1 MKSHDIARF
10 TAGTFLRDKMAI
22 VAIALLVIAFITF
35 LLVILGVTID
45 AIVLIDS
52 ALAACVVLALVLEYR
67 RRASFWKDVETAIEA
82 LDRTRYIGD
91 LVDEPGFSEGRLAL
105 DAMLALTQLNKDELG
120 ELRTQNHERAQYTEL
135 WVHEVKTP
143 LAAAKLVL
151 DRMHGPD
158 VAKLKIE
165 LERIEGLVE
174 QALFTAR
181 SDTLVNDYLIREVR
195 IADAVGEACK
205 SNMCF
210 LASCGVALNMQV
222 DPQVTVMADRTWLAF
237 ILNQL
242 ITNAAKYDAS
252 TITFTTYE
260 EGNEGPHA
268 CTVLELRDDG
278 CGIPAADV
286 PRVFDRGF
294 TGEVGRAHGSATGMG
309 LFLVARMC
317 AQMGLDVLLGRARR
331 ASARACKSSSPMT
344 AAACTCHC
352 DESRAVIWLT
362 AHSSGEA
369 PIAGAAKT

>member
-10 TAGTFLRDKMAI
+10 TAGTFLRDKIAV

-52 ALAACVVLALVLEYR
+52 TLAACVVLALVLEYR

-91 LVDEPGFSEGRLAL
+91 LVDDPSFSEGRLAL

-120 ELRTQNHERAQYTEL
+120 ELRTQNHDRAQYTEL

-174 QALFTAR
+174 QALFAAR

-195 IADAVGEACK
+195 LADAVGEACK
-205 SNMCF
+205 SNMCY
-210 LASCGVALNMQV
+210 LASCGVTLNMQV
-222 DPQVTVMADRTWLAF
+222 DPQVTVMADRIWLAF

-317 AQMGLDVLLGRARR
+317 AQMGLDVLLASEESIGTRVQIKFPHDRR
-331 ASARACKSSSPMT
+331 RMRLS
-344 AAACTCHC
+344 
-352 DESRAVIWLT
+352 L
-362 AHSSGEA
+362 
-369 PIAGAAKT
+369 

>member
-10 TAGTFLRDKMAI
+10 TAGTFLRDKIAV

-35 LLVILGVTID
+35 LLVILDVTID

-52 ALAACVVLALVLEYR
+52 TLAACVVLALVLEYR

-91 LVDEPGFSEGRLAL
+91 LIDDPSFSEGRLAL

-174 QALFTAR
+174 QALFAAR

-195 IADAVGEACK
+195 LADAVGEACK
-205 SNMCF
+205 SNMCY
-210 LASCGVALNMQV
+210 LASCGVTLNMQV

-317 AQMGLDVLLGRARR
+317 AQMGLDVLLASEESIGTRVQIKFPHDRR
-331 ASARACKSSSPMT
+331 RMRLS
-344 AAACTCHC
+344 
-352 DESRAVIWLT
+352 L
-362 AHSSGEA
+362 
-369 PIAGAAKT
+369 

>member
-10 TAGTFLRDKMAI
+10 TAGTFLRDKIAV

-52 ALAACVVLALVLEYR
+52 TLAACVVLALVLEYR

-91 LVDEPGFSEGRLAL
+91 LIDDPSFSEGRLAL

-143 LAAAKLVL
+143 LAAAKLVV

-174 QALFTAR
+174 QALFAAR

-195 IADAVGEACK
+195 LADAVGEACK
-205 SNMCF
+205 SNMCY
-210 LASCGVALNMQV
+210 LASCGVTLNMQV

-317 AQMGLDVLLGRARR
+317 AQMGLDVLLASEESIGTRVQIKFPHDRR
-331 ASARACKSSSPMT
+331 RMRLS
-344 AAACTCHC
+344 
-352 DESRAVIWLT
+352 L
-362 AHSSGEA
+362 
-369 PIAGAAKT
+369 

>member
-10 TAGTFLRDKMAI
+10 TAGTFLRDKIAV

-52 ALAACVVLALVLEYR
+52 TLAACVVLALVLEYR

-91 LVDEPGFSEGRLAL
+91 LVDEPSFSEGRLAL

-120 ELRTQNHERAQYTEL
+120 ELRTQNHDRAQYTEL

-174 QALFTAR
+174 QALFAAR
-181 SDTLVNDYLIREVR
+181 SDTLVNDYVIREIVLG
-195 IADAVGEACK
+195 DAVGEACK
-205 SNMCF
+205 ANMRY
-210 LASCGVALNMQV
+210 LTSCGVAIDIHI
-222 DPQVTVMADRTWLAF
+222 DPQTTVVADKAWLAF

-317 AQMGLDVLLGRARR
+317 AQMGLDVLLASEESIGTRVQIKFPHDRR
-331 ASARACKSSSPMT
+331 RMHLS
-344 AAACTCHC
+344 
-352 DESRAVIWLT
+352 L
-362 AHSSGEA
+362 
-369 PIAGAAKT
+369 

>member
-52 ALAACVVLALVLEYR
+52 TLAACVVLALVLEYR

-91 LVDEPGFSEGRLAL
+91 LVDDPSFSEGRLAL

-195 IADAVGEACK
+195 LADAVGEACK
-205 SNMCF
+205 SNMCY
-210 LASCGVALNMQV
+210 LASCGVTLNMQV
-222 DPQVTVMADRTWLAF
+222 DPQVTVMADKTWLAF

-252 TITFTTYE
+252 TITFTTHE

-317 AQMGLDVLLGRARR
+317 AQMGLDVLLASEESIGTRVQIKFPHDRR
-331 ASARACKSSSPMT
+331 RMHLS
-344 AAACTCHC
+344 
-352 DESRAVIWLT
+352 L
-362 AHSSGEA
+362 
-369 PIAGAAKT
+369 

>member
-52 ALAACVVLALVLEYR
+52 TLAACVVLALVLEYR

-91 LVDEPGFSEGRLAL
+91 LVDDPSFSEGRLAL

-135 WVHEVKTP
+135 WVHEVKAP

-195 IADAVGEACK
+195 LADAVGEACK
-205 SNMCF
+205 SNMCY
-210 LASCGVALNMQV
+210 LASCGVTLNMQV

-317 AQMGLDVLLGRARR
+317 AQMGLDVLLASEESIGTRVQIKFPHDRR
-331 ASARACKSSSPMT
+331 RMRLS
-344 AAACTCHC
+344 
-352 DESRAVIWLT
+352 L
-362 AHSSGEA
+362 
-369 PIAGAAKT
+369 

>member
-1 MKSHDIARF
+1 MKTHDIARF
-10 TAGTFLRDKMAI
+10 TAGTFLRDKIAV

-52 ALAACVVLALVLEYR
+52 TLAACVVLALVLEYR

-91 LVDEPGFSEGRLAL
+91 LVDEPSFSEGRLAL

-120 ELRTQNHERAQYTEL
+120 ELRTQNHDRAQYTEL

-174 QALFTAR
+174 QALFAAR

-195 IADAVGEACK
+195 LADAVGEACK
-205 SNMCF
+205 SNMCY
-210 LASCGVALNMQV
+210 LASCGVTLNMQV

-317 AQMGLDVLLGRARR
+317 AQMGLDVLLASEESIGTRVQIKFPHDRR
-331 ASARACKSSSPMT
+331 RMRLS
-344 AAACTCHC
+344 
-352 DESRAVIWLT
+352 L
-362 AHSSGEA
+362 
-369 PIAGAAKT
+369 

>member
-52 ALAACVVLALVLEYR
+52 TLAACVVLALVLEYR

-91 LVDEPGFSEGRLAL
+91 LVDEPSFSEGRLAL

-120 ELRTQNHERAQYTEL
+120 ELRTQNHDRAQYTEL

-174 QALFTAR
+174 QALFAAR

-195 IADAVGEACK
+195 LADAVGEACK
-205 SNMCF
+205 SNMCY
-210 LASCGVALNMQV
+210 LASCGVTLNMQV

-317 AQMGLDVLLGRARR
+317 AQMGLDVLLASEESIGTRVQIKFPHDRR
-331 ASARACKSSSPMT
+331 RMRLS
-344 AAACTCHC
+344 
-352 DESRAVIWLT
+352 L
-362 AHSSGEA
+362 
-369 PIAGAAKT
+369 

>member
-52 ALAACVVLALVLEYR
+52 TLAACVVLALVLEYR

-91 LVDEPGFSEGRLAL
+91 LVDDPSFSEGRLAL

-135 WVHEVKTP
+135 WVHEVKAP

-195 IADAVGEACK
+195 LADAVGEACK
-205 SNMCF
+205 SNMCY
-210 LASCGVALNMQV
+210 LASCGVTLNMQV

-294 TGEVGRAHGSATGMG
+294 TGRWVVPMARRPAWGSSSSPACARRWG
-309 LFLVARMC
+309 LTSCSQAK
-317 AQMGLDVLLGRARR
+317 R
-331 ASARACKSSSPMT
+331 ASAHACKSSSPTT
-344 AAACTCHC
+344 AVACACHC
-352 DESRAVIWLT
+352 DESRAANFSPLRIR
-362 AHSSGEA
+362 
-369 PIAGAAKT
+369 K

>member
-10 TAGTFLRDKMAI
+10 TAGTFLRDKIAV

-52 ALAACVVLALVLEYR
+52 TLAACVVLALVLEYR

-91 LVDEPGFSEGRLAL
+91 LVDDPSFSEGRLAL

-120 ELRTQNHERAQYTEL
+120 ELRTQNHDRAQYTEL

-174 QALFTAR
+174 QALFAAR

-195 IADAVGEACK
+195 LADAVGEACK
-205 SNMCF
+205 SNMCY
-210 LASCGVALNMQV
+210 LASCGVTLNMQV

-317 AQMGLDVLLGRARR
+317 AQMGLDVLLASEESIGTRVQIKFPHDRR
-331 ASARACKSSSPMT
+331 RMRLS
-344 AAACTCHC
+344 
-352 DESRAVIWLT
+352 L
-362 AHSSGEA
+362 
-369 PIAGAAKT
+369 

>member
-10 TAGTFLRDKMAI
+10 TAGTFLRDKIAV

-52 ALAACVVLALVLEYR
+52 TLAACVVLALVLEYR

-91 LVDEPGFSEGRLAL
+91 LVDDPSFSEGRLAL

-195 IADAVGEACK
+195 LADAVDEACK
-205 SNMCF
+205 SNMCY
-210 LASCGVALNMQV
+210 LASCGVTLNMQV

-317 AQMGLDVLLGRARR
+317 AQMGLDVLLASEESIGTRVQIKFPHDRR
-331 ASARACKSSSPMT
+331 RMRLS
-344 AAACTCHC
+344 
-352 DESRAVIWLT
+352 L
-362 AHSSGEA
+362 
-369 PIAGAAKT
+369 

>member
-1 MKSHDIARF
+1 M
-10 TAGTFLRDKMAI
+10 AGTFLRDKIAV

-52 ALAACVVLALVLEYR
+52 TLAACVVLALVLEYR

-91 LVDEPGFSEGRLAL
+91 LVDEPSFSEGRLAL

-120 ELRTQNHERAQYTEL
+120 ELRTQNHDRAQYTEL

-174 QALFTAR
+174 QALFAAR

-195 IADAVGEACK
+195 LADAVGEACK
-205 SNMCF
+205 SNMCY
-210 LASCGVALNMQV
+210 LASCGVTLNMQV

-317 AQMGLDVLLGRARR
+317 AQMGLDVLLASEESIGTRVQIKFPHDRR
-331 ASARACKSSSPMT
+331 RMRLS
-344 AAACTCHC
+344 
-352 DESRAVIWLT
+352 L
-362 AHSSGEA
+362 
-369 PIAGAAKT
+369 

>member
-10 TAGTFLRDKMAI
+10 TAGTFLRDKIAV

-52 ALAACVVLALVLEYR
+52 TLTACVVLALVLEYR

-91 LVDEPGFSEGRLAL
+91 LVDEPSFSEGRLAL

-120 ELRTQNHERAQYTEL
+120 ELRTQNHDRAQYTEL

-174 QALFTAR
+174 QALFAAR

-195 IADAVGEACK
+195 LADAVGEACK
-205 SNMCF
+205 SNMCY
-210 LASCGVALNMQV
+210 LASCGVTLNMQV

-317 AQMGLDVLLGRARR
+317 AQMGLDVLLASEESIGTRVQIKFPHDRR
-331 ASARACKSSSPMT
+331 RMRLS
-344 AAACTCHC
+344 
-352 DESRAVIWLT
+352 L
-362 AHSSGEA
+362 
-369 PIAGAAKT
+369 

>member
-22 VAIALLVIAFITF
+22 VAIALLAIAFITF

-151 DRMHGPD
+151 GRMHGPD

-195 IADAVGEACK
+195 LADAVGEACK
-205 SNMCF
+205 SNMCY

-317 AQMGLDVLLGRARR
+317 AQMGLDVLLASEEGIGTRVQIKFPHDRR
-331 ASARACKSSSPMT
+331 RMHLS
-344 AAACTCHC
+344 
-352 DESRAVIWLT
+352 L
-362 AHSSGEA
+362 
-369 PIAGAAKT
+369 

>member
-10 TAGTFLRDKMAI
+10 TAGTFLRDKIAV

-52 ALAACVVLALVLEYR
+52 TLAACVVLALVLEYR

-91 LVDEPGFSEGRLAL
+91 LVDEPSFSEGRLAL

-120 ELRTQNHERAQYTEL
+120 ELRTQNHDRAQYTEL

-174 QALFTAR
+174 QALFAAR

-195 IADAVGEACK
+195 LAGAVGEACK
-205 SNMCF
+205 SNMCY
-210 LASCGVALNMQV
+210 LASCGVTLNMQV

-317 AQMGLDVLLGRARR
+317 AQMGLDVLLASEEGIGTRVQIKFPHDRR
-331 ASARACKSSSPMT
+331 RMRLS
-344 AAACTCHC
+344 
-352 DESRAVIWLT
+352 L
-362 AHSSGEA
+362 
-369 PIAGAAKT
+369 

>member
-1 MKSHDIARF
+1 
-10 TAGTFLRDKMAI
+10 MAI

-52 ALAACVVLALVLEYR
+52 TLAACVVLALVLEYR

-91 LVDEPGFSEGRLAL
+91 LVDDPSFSEGRLAL

-135 WVHEVKTP
+135 WVHEVKAP

-195 IADAVGEACK
+195 LADAVGEACK
-205 SNMCF
+205 SNMCY
-210 LASCGVALNMQV
+210 LASCGVTLNMQV

-278 CGIPAADV
+278 CGIPAARRATRLR
-286 PRVFDRGF
+286 PRLHGGGGSCPWLGDR
-294 TGEVGRAHGSATGMG
+294 AWGSSSSPACARRWG
-309 LFLVARMC
+309 LTSCSQAK
-317 AQMGLDVLLGRARR
+317 R
-331 ASARACKSSSPMT
+331 ASAHACKSSSPTT
-344 AAACTCHC
+344 AVACACHC
-352 DESRAVIWLT
+352 DESRAANFSPLRIR
-362 AHSSGEA
+362 
-369 PIAGAAKT
+369 K

>member
-10 TAGTFLRDKMAI
+10 TAGTFLRDKIAV

-52 ALAACVVLALVLEYR
+52 TLAACVVLALVLEYR

-91 LVDEPGFSEGRLAL
+91 LVDEPSFSEGRLAL

-135 WVHEVKTP
+135 WGHEVKTP

-174 QALFTAR
+174 QALFAAR

-195 IADAVGEACK
+195 LADAVGEACK
-205 SNMCF
+205 SNMCY
-210 LASCGVALNMQV
+210 LASCGVTLNMQV

-317 AQMGLDVLLGRARR
+317 AQMGLDVLLASEESIGTRVQIKFPHDRR
-331 ASARACKSSSPMT
+331 RMRLS
-344 AAACTCHC
+344 
-352 DESRAVIWLT
+352 L
-362 AHSSGEA
+362 
-369 PIAGAAKT
+369 

>member
-10 TAGTFLRDKMAI
+10 TAGTFLRDKIAV

-52 ALAACVVLALVLEYR
+52 TLAACVVLALVLEYR

-82 LDRTRYIGD
+82 LDRTRYIDD
-91 LVDEPGFSEGRLAL
+91 LVDEPSFSEGRLAL

-120 ELRTQNHERAQYTEL
+120 ELRTQNHDRAQYTEL

-174 QALFTAR
+174 QALFAAR

-195 IADAVGEACK
+195 LADAVGEACK
-205 SNMCF
+205 SNMCY
-210 LASCGVALNMQV
+210 LASCGVTLNMQV

-317 AQMGLDVLLGRARR
+317 AQMGLDVLLASEESIGTRVQIKFPHDRR
-331 ASARACKSSSPMT
+331 RMRLS
-344 AAACTCHC
+344 
-352 DESRAVIWLT
+352 L
-362 AHSSGEA
+362 
-369 PIAGAAKT
+369 

>member
-10 TAGTFLRDKMAI
+10 TAGTFLRDKIAV

-35 LLVILGVTID
+35 LLVILDVTID

-52 ALAACVVLALVLEYR
+52 TLAACVVLALVLEYR

-91 LVDEPGFSEGRLAL
+91 LVDEPSFSEGRLAL

-120 ELRTQNHERAQYTEL
+120 ELRTQNHDRAQYTEL

-174 QALFTAR
+174 QALFAAR

-195 IADAVGEACK
+195 LADAVGEACK
-205 SNMCF
+205 SNMCY
-210 LASCGVALNMQV
+210 LASCGVTLNMQV

-317 AQMGLDVLLGRARR
+317 AQMGLDVLLASEESIGTRVQIKFPHDRR
-331 ASARACKSSSPMT
+331 RMRLS
-344 AAACTCHC
+344 
-352 DESRAVIWLT
+352 L
-362 AHSSGEA
+362 
-369 PIAGAAKT
+369 

>member
-1 MKSHDIARF
+1 
-10 TAGTFLRDKMAI
+10 
-22 VAIALLVIAFITF
+22 
-35 LLVILGVTID
+35 
-45 AIVLIDS
+45 
-52 ALAACVVLALVLEYR
+52 
-67 RRASFWKDVETAIEA
+67 
-82 LDRTRYIGD
+82 
-91 LVDEPGFSEGRLAL
+91 
-105 DAMLALTQLNKDELG
+105 MLALTQLNKDELG

-195 IADAVGEACK
+195 LADAVGEACK
-205 SNMCF
+205 SNMCY
-210 LASCGVALNMQV
+210 LASCGVTLNMQV

-317 AQMGLDVLLGRARR
+317 AQMGLDVLLASEEDIGTRVQIKFPHDRR
-331 ASARACKSSSPMT
+331 RMHLS
-344 AAACTCHC
+344 
-352 DESRAVIWLT
+352 L
-362 AHSSGEA
+362 
-369 PIAGAAKT
+369 

>member
-10 TAGTFLRDKMAI
+10 TAGTFLRDKIAV

-52 ALAACVVLALVLEYR
+52 TLAACVVLALVLEYR

-91 LVDEPGFSEGRLAL
+91 LVDEPSFSEGRLAL

-120 ELRTQNHERAQYTEL
+120 ELRTQNHDRAQYTEL

-174 QALFTAR
+174 QALFAAR

-195 IADAVGEACK
+195 LADAVGEACK
-205 SNMCF
+205 SNMCY
-210 LASCGVALNMQV
+210 LASCGVTLNMQV

-294 TGEVGRAHGSATGMG
+294 TGGGGSCPWFGDRHGA
-309 LFLVARMC
+309 LRMC
-317 AQMGLDVLLGRARR
+317 AQMGLDVLLASEESIGTRVQIKFPHDRR
-331 ASARACKSSSPMT
+331 RMRLS
-344 AAACTCHC
+344 
-352 DESRAVIWLT
+352 L
-362 AHSSGEA
+362 
-369 PIAGAAKT
+369 

>member
-10 TAGTFLRDKMAI
+10 TAGTFLRDKIAV

-52 ALAACVVLALVLEYR
+52 TLAACVVLALVLEYR

-91 LVDEPGFSEGRLAL
+91 LVDEPSFSEGRLAL

-120 ELRTQNHERAQYTEL
+120 ELRTQNHDRAQYTEL

-174 QALFTAR
+174 QALFAAR

-195 IADAVGEACK
+195 LADAVGEACR
-205 SNMCF
+205 SNMCY
-210 LASCGVALNMQV
+210 LASCGVTLNMQV

-317 AQMGLDVLLGRARR
+317 AQMGLDVLLASEESIGTRVQIKFPHDRR
-331 ASARACKSSSPMT
+331 RMRLS
-344 AAACTCHC
+344 
-352 DESRAVIWLT
+352 L
-362 AHSSGEA
+362 
-369 PIAGAAKT
+369 

>member
-10 TAGTFLRDKMAI
+10 TAGTFLRDKIAV

-52 ALAACVVLALVLEYR
+52 TLAACVVLALVLEYR

-82 LDRTRYIGD
+82 LDRTRYIGN
-91 LVDEPGFSEGRLAL
+91 LVDEPSFSEGRLAL

-120 ELRTQNHERAQYTEL
+120 ELRTQNHDRAQYTEL

-174 QALFTAR
+174 QALFAAR

-195 IADAVGEACK
+195 LADAVGEACK
-205 SNMCF
+205 SNMCY
-210 LASCGVALNMQV
+210 LASCGVTLNMQV

-317 AQMGLDVLLGRARR
+317 AQMGLDVLLASEESIGTRVQIKFPHDRR
-331 ASARACKSSSPMT
+331 RMRLS
-344 AAACTCHC
+344 
-352 DESRAVIWLT
+352 L
-362 AHSSGEA
+362 
-369 PIAGAAKT
+369 

>member
-10 TAGTFLRDKMAI
+10 TAGTFLRDKIAV

-52 ALAACVVLALVLEYR
+52 TLAACVVLALVLEYR

-91 LVDEPGFSEGRLAL
+91 LVDDPSFSEGRLAL
-105 DAMLALTQLNKDELG
+105 DAMFALTQLNKDELG
-120 ELRTQNHERAQYTEL
+120 ELRTQNHERAQHTEL

-195 IADAVGEACK
+195 LADAVGEACK
-205 SNMCF
+205 SNMCY
-210 LASCGVALNMQV
+210 LASCGVTLNMQV

-317 AQMGLDVLLGRARR
+317 AQMGLDVLLASEEGIGTRVQIKFPHDRR
-331 ASARACKSSSPMT
+331 RMHLS
-344 AAACTCHC
+344 
-352 DESRAVIWLT
+352 L
-362 AHSSGEA
+362 
-369 PIAGAAKT
+369 

>member
-52 ALAACVVLALVLEYR
+52 ALATCVVLALVLEYR

-91 LVDEPGFSEGRLAL
+91 LVDDPSFSEGRLAL

-151 DRMHGPD
+151 GRMHGPD

-195 IADAVGEACK
+195 LADAVGEACK
-205 SNMCF
+205 SNMCY
-210 LASCGVALNMQV
+210 LASCGVTLNMQV

-252 TITFTTYE
+252 TIAFTTYE

-317 AQMGLDVLLGRARR
+317 AQMGLDVLLASEEGTGTRVQIKFPHDRR
-331 ASARACKSSSPMT
+331 RMHLS
-344 AAACTCHC
+344 
-352 DESRAVIWLT
+352 L
-362 AHSSGEA
+362 
-369 PIAGAAKT
+369 

>member
-10 TAGTFLRDKMAI
+10 TAGTFLRDKIAV

-52 ALAACVVLALVLEYR
+52 TLAACVVLALVLEYR

-91 LVDEPGFSEGRLAL
+91 LVDEPSFSEGRLAL

-174 QALFTAR
+174 QALFAAR

-195 IADAVGEACK
+195 LADAVGEACK
-205 SNMCF
+205 SNMCY
-210 LASCGVALNMQV
+210 LASCGVTLNMQV

-317 AQMGLDVLLGRARR
+317 AQMGLDVLLASEESIGTRVQIKFPHDRR
-331 ASARACKSSSPMT
+331 RMRLS
-344 AAACTCHC
+344 
-352 DESRAVIWLT
+352 L
-362 AHSSGEA
+362 
-369 PIAGAAKT
+369 

>member
-10 TAGTFLRDKMAI
+10 TAGTFLRDKIAV

-52 ALAACVVLALVLEYR
+52 TLAACVVLALVLEYR

-91 LVDEPGFSEGRLAL
+91 LVDEPSFSEGRLAL

-120 ELRTQNHERAQYTEL
+120 ELRTQNHDRAQYTEL

-174 QALFTAR
+174 QALFAAR

-195 IADAVGEACK
+195 LADAVGEACK
-205 SNMCF
+205 SNMCY
-210 LASCGVALNMQV
+210 LASCGVTLNMQV

-294 TGEVGRAHGSATGMG
+294 TGEMGRAHGSATGMG

-317 AQMGLDVLLGRARR
+317 AQMGLDVLLASEESIGTRVQIKFPHDRR
-331 ASARACKSSSPMT
+331 RMRLS
-344 AAACTCHC
+344 
-352 DESRAVIWLT
+352 L
-362 AHSSGEA
+362 
-369 PIAGAAKT
+369 

>member
-10 TAGTFLRDKMAI
+10 TAGTFLRDKIAV

-52 ALAACVVLALVLEYR
+52 TLAACVVLALVLEYR

-91 LVDEPGFSEGRLAL
+91 LVDEPSFSEGRLAL

-120 ELRTQNHERAQYTEL
+120 ELRTQNHDRAQYTEL

-151 DRMHGPD
+151 DRMHRPD

-174 QALFTAR
+174 QALFAAR

-195 IADAVGEACK
+195 LADAVGEACK
-205 SNMCF
+205 SNMCY
-210 LASCGVALNMQV
+210 LASCGVTLNMQV

-317 AQMGLDVLLGRARR
+317 AQMGLDVLLASEESIGTRVQIKFPHDRR
-331 ASARACKSSSPMT
+331 RMRLS
-344 AAACTCHC
+344 
-352 DESRAVIWLT
+352 L
-362 AHSSGEA
+362 
-369 PIAGAAKT
+369 

>member
-10 TAGTFLRDKMAI
+10 TAGTFLRDKIAV

-52 ALAACVVLALVLEYR
+52 TLAACVVLALVLEYR
-67 RRASFWKDVETAIEA
+67 RRASFWKDIETAIEA

-91 LVDEPGFSEGRLAL
+91 LVDEPSFSEGRLAL

-120 ELRTQNHERAQYTEL
+120 ELRTQNHDRAQYTEL

-174 QALFTAR
+174 QALFAAR

-195 IADAVGEACK
+195 LADAVGEACK
-205 SNMCF
+205 SNMCY
-210 LASCGVALNMQV
+210 LASCGVTLNMQV

-317 AQMGLDVLLGRARR
+317 AQMGLDVLLASEESIGTRVQIKFPHDRR
-331 ASARACKSSSPMT
+331 RMRLS
-344 AAACTCHC
+344 
-352 DESRAVIWLT
+352 L
-362 AHSSGEA
+362 
-369 PIAGAAKT
+369 

>member
-10 TAGTFLRDKMAI
+10 TAGTFLRDKIAV

-52 ALAACVVLALVLEYR
+52 TLAACVVLALVLEYR

-91 LVDEPGFSEGRLAL
+91 LVDEPSFSEGRLAL

-120 ELRTQNHERAQYTEL
+120 ELRTQNHDRAQYTEL

-165 LERIEGLVE
+165 LERIEGLVD
-174 QALFTAR
+174 QALFAAR

-195 IADAVGEACK
+195 LADAVGEACK
-205 SNMCF
+205 SNMCY
-210 LASCGVALNMQV
+210 LASCGVTLNMQV

-317 AQMGLDVLLGRARR
+317 AQMGLDVLLASEESIGTRVQIKFPHDRR
-331 ASARACKSSSPMT
+331 RMRLS
-344 AAACTCHC
+344 
-352 DESRAVIWLT
+352 L
-362 AHSSGEA
+362 
-369 PIAGAAKT
+369 

>member
-10 TAGTFLRDKMAI
+10 TAGTFLRDKIAV

-52 ALAACVVLALVLEYR
+52 TLAACVVLALVLEYR

-91 LVDEPGFSEGRLAL
+91 LIDDPSFSEGRLAL

-174 QALFTAR
+174 QALFAAR

-195 IADAVGEACK
+195 LADAVGEACK
-205 SNMCF
+205 SNMCY
-210 LASCGVALNMQV
+210 LASCGVTLNMQV

-317 AQMGLDVLLGRARR
+317 AQMGLDVLLASEESIGTRVQIKFPHDRR
-331 ASARACKSSSPMT
+331 RMRLS
-344 AAACTCHC
+344 
-352 DESRAVIWLT
+352 L
-362 AHSSGEA
+362 
-369 PIAGAAKT
+369 

>member
-10 TAGTFLRDKMAI
+10 TAGTFLRDKIAV

-52 ALAACVVLALVLEYR
+52 TLAACVVLALVLEYR

-91 LVDEPGFSEGRLAL
+91 LVDEPSFSEGRLAL

-120 ELRTQNHERAQYTEL
+120 ELRTQNHDRAQYTEL

-174 QALFTAR
+174 QALFAAR

-195 IADAVGEACK
+195 LADAVGEACK
-205 SNMCF
+205 SNMCY
-210 LASCGVALNMQV
+210 LASCGVTLNMQV

-317 AQMGLDVLLGRARR
+317 AQMGLDVLLASEESIGTRVQIKFPHDRR
-331 ASARACKSSSPMT
+331 RMRLS
-344 AAACTCHC
+344 
-352 DESRAVIWLT
+352 L
-362 AHSSGEA
+362 
-369 PIAGAAKT
+369 

>member
-10 TAGTFLRDKMAI
+10 TAGTFLRDKIAV

-52 ALAACVVLALVLEYR
+52 TLAACVVLALVLEYR

-91 LVDEPGFSEGRLAL
+91 LVDDPSFSEGRLAL

-195 IADAVGEACK
+195 LADAVGEVCK
-205 SNMCF
+205 SNMCY
-210 LASCGVALNMQV
+210 LASCGVTLNMQV

-317 AQMGLDVLLGRARR
+317 AQMGLDVLLASEESIGTRVQIKFPHDRR
-331 ASARACKSSSPMT
+331 RMRLS
-344 AAACTCHC
+344 
-352 DESRAVIWLT
+352 L
-362 AHSSGEA
+362 
-369 PIAGAAKT
+369 

>member
-10 TAGTFLRDKMAI
+10 TAGTFLRDKIAV

-52 ALAACVVLALVLEYR
+52 TLAACVVLALVLEYR

-91 LVDEPGFSEGRLAL
+91 LVDEPSFSEGRLAL

-120 ELRTQNHERAQYTEL
+120 ELRTQNHDRAQYTEL

-174 QALFTAR
+174 QALFAAR

-195 IADAVGEACK
+195 LADAVGEAFK
-205 SNMCF
+205 SNMCY
-210 LASCGVALNMQV
+210 LASCGVTLNMQV

-317 AQMGLDVLLGRARR
+317 AQMGLDVLLASEESIGTRVQIKFPHDRR
-331 ASARACKSSSPMT
+331 RMRLS
-344 AAACTCHC
+344 
-352 DESRAVIWLT
+352 L
-362 AHSSGEA
+362 
-369 PIAGAAKT
+369 

>member
-10 TAGTFLRDKMAI
+10 TAGTFLRDKIAV

-52 ALAACVVLALVLEYR
+52 TLAACVVLALVLEYR

-91 LVDEPGFSEGRLAL
+91 LVDEPSFSEGRLAL

-120 ELRTQNHERAQYTEL
+120 ELRTQNHDRAQYTEL

-174 QALFTAR
+174 QALFAAR

-195 IADAVGEACK
+195 LADAVGEACK
-205 SNMCF
+205 SNMCY
-210 LASCGVALNMQV
+210 LASCGVTLNMQV

-286 PRVFDRGF
+286 PRVFDHGF

-317 AQMGLDVLLGRARR
+317 AQMGLDVLLASEESIGTRVQIKFPHDRR
-331 ASARACKSSSPMT
+331 RMRLS
-344 AAACTCHC
+344 
-352 DESRAVIWLT
+352 L
-362 AHSSGEA
+362 
-369 PIAGAAKT
+369 

>member
-10 TAGTFLRDKMAI
+10 TAGTFLRDKIAV

-52 ALAACVVLALVLEYR
+52 TLAACVVLALVLEYR

-91 LVDEPGFSEGRLAL
+91 LVDEPSFSEGRLAL

-120 ELRTQNHERAQYTEL
+120 ELRTQNHDRAQYTEL

-174 QALFTAR
+174 QALFAAR

-195 IADAVGEACK
+195 LADAVGEACK
-205 SNMCF
+205 SNMCY
-210 LASCGVALNMQV
+210 LASCGVTLNMQV

-294 TGEVGRAHGSATGMG
+294 TGEVGRVHGSATGMG

-317 AQMGLDVLLGRARR
+317 AQMGLDVLLASEESIGTRVQIKFPHDRR
-331 ASARACKSSSPMT
+331 RMRLS
-344 AAACTCHC
+344 
-352 DESRAVIWLT
+352 L
-362 AHSSGEA
+362 
-369 PIAGAAKT
+369 

>member
-10 TAGTFLRDKMAI
+10 TAGTFLRDKIAV

-45 AIVLIDS
+45 AIILIDS
-52 ALAACVVLALVLEYR
+52 ALAACVVLVLVLEYR
-67 RRASFWKDVETAIEA
+67 RRAGFWKDVETAIGA
-82 LDRTRYIGD
+82 LERTRYIGD
-91 LVDEPGFSEGRLAL
+91 LIDEPSFSEGRLAL

-151 DRMHGPD
+151 GRMHGSD

-174 QALFTAR
+174 QALFAAR

-195 IADAVGEACK
+195 LADAVGEACK
-205 SNMCF
+205 SNMCY
-210 LASCGVALNMQV
+210 LASCGVTLNMQV

-317 AQMGLDVLLGRARR
+317 AQMGLDVLLASEESIGTRVQIKFPHDRR
-331 ASARACKSSSPMT
+331 RMHVS
-344 AAACTCHC
+344 
-352 DESRAVIWLT
+352 L
-362 AHSSGEA
+362 
-369 PIAGAAKT
+369 